1 MEDLKQVVLKSIDKG
16 GEVMPTI
23 AEKWIQEGE
32 QKGIKKGREKG
43 REEEKDDVARR
54 SIQKEMTDADIRDI
68 TGLSIQKIQLLRK
81 QLKAGSSTG
90 A

>member
-1 MEDLKQVVLKSIDKG
+1 MEDLKQVVLKSIDEG
-16 GEVMPTI
+16 GEVMLTI

-32 QKGIKKGREKG
+32 NRGFIKGRGEGLNTVACKSIEKG
-43 REEEKDDVARR
+43 MSDE
-54 SIQKEMTDADIRDI
+54 DIRDI

-81 QLKAGSSTG
+81 QLKSGSSKG